1 MDKAVGSLVADIEG
15 RGLAD
20 DTIIIF
26 TSDNGGINVF
36 DVPRVLQREHIRRG
50 ASYPVDLPL

>member
-15 RGLAD
+15 RGQAD

-26 TSDNGGINVF
+26 TSDNGGFNVF
-36 DVPRVLQREHIRRG
+36 DVPRVLRG
-50 ASYPVDLPL
+50 H